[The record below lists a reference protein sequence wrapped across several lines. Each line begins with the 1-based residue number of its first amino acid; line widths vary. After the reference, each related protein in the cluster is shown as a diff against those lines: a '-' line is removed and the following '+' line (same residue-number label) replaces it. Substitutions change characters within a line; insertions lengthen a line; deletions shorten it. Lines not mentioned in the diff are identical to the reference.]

1 MTLIWKSYVAY
12 WANTVKL
19 LKISDS
25 LVDFLDRPFSKKLLC
40 HIIIDSEVGTQNQIK
55 PLESR
60 LGRAEK
66 SRKSE
71 KLVS

>member
-1 MTLIWKSYVAY
+1 MTLVWNSYVAY
-12 WANTVKL
+12 LANTVKL

-40 HIIIDSEVGTQNQIK
+40 HIIIDSEVDTRYQVK

-71 KLVS
+71 KLSS